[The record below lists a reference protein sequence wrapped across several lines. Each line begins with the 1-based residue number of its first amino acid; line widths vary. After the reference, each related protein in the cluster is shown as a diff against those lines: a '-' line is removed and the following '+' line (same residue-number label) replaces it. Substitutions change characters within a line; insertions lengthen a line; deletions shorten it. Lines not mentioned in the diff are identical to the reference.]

1 MISYW
6 HSTVTIALSR
16 IISKIKQDTGW
27 KSIFFIFHLHLIWL
41 VGYPSEYCHKV
52 YRKTRMVWLPDG
64 EKFDDMFSRFNTIS
78 ACDEQTDGQTHRWTD
93 ILPLPTPSYAYTLH
107 SKNDIIHIVTA
118 EITCIYSTLGV
129 LNPNPMSDFQLDEKY
144 TRFVHM
150 KILAKIALFILR
162 WLMLPL
168 LQLIGCAESKCDVR
182 FSTAISWHLWKNR

>member
-1 MISYW
+1 
-6 HSTVTIALSR
+6 
-16 IISKIKQDTGW
+16 
-27 KSIFFIFHLHLIWL
+27 
-41 VGYPSEYCHKV
+41 
-52 YRKTRMVWLPDG
+52 
-64 EKFDDMFSRFNTIS
+64 
-78 ACDEQTDGQTHRWTD
+78 
-93 ILPLPTPSYAYTLH
+93 
-107 SKNDIIHIVTA
+107 VTA

-182 FSTAISWHLWKNR
+182 FSTAIS